1 MLHKGTQ
8 GKPKTVKY
16 SKFIWRIRRAL
27 WVTRFLIVVF
37 QVPFIRAE
45 SADEEKNHADSNVS
59 KDNAHPDFISQ
70 GIQK

>member
-8 GKPKTVKY
+8 GKPQTVKY